1 MNPSLDDAGKL
12 LLRVTLGVLVLLHG
26 IAKIFGGPAFVIGLL
41 EKLGLPGELGYAVF
55 IGEGI
60 APLLMIFG
68 AFTRIAALLV
78 AANMVVAVLLVH
90 MDKLLVLDKTGGWAL
105 ELEGMFFL
113 TALAVALLGPGRYS
127 IDGR

>member
-1 MNPSLDDAGKL
+1 MNPSLEDAGKL

-90 MDKLLVLDKTGGWAL
+90 VDKLLVLDKTGGWAL

>member
-1 MNPSLDDAGKL
+1 MNPSLEDAGKL

>member
-1 MNPSLDDAGKL
+1 
-12 LLRVTLGVLVLLHG
+12 
-26 IAKIFGGPAFVIGLL
+26 
-41 EKLGLPGELGYAVF
+41 VF

>member
-90 MDKLLVLDKTGGWAL
+90 VDKLLVLDKTGGWAL

>member
-1 MNPSLDDAGKL
+1 MNPSLEDAGKL

-26 IAKIFGGPAFVIGLL
+26 IAKIFGGPVFVIGLL

-90 MDKLLVLDKTGGWAL
+90 VDKLLVLDKTGGWAL

>member
-90 MDKLLVLDKTGGWAL
+90 MDKLLVLDKTGGWVL